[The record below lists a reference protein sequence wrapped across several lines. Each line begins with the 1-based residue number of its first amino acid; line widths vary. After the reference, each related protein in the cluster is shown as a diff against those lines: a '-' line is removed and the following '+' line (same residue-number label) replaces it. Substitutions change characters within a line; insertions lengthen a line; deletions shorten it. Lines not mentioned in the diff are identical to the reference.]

1 MNLTDSVTL
10 KQLRTL
16 CAIRDAGSLAGA
28 ATRLNL
34 TAPAV
39 HTQLRKLEEQAGCL
53 LVVRGGGAAARLTME
68 GVRLCEAQE
77 RIDAILAKVE
87 AEIATLRD
95 GHTGRVCL
103 GVVSTGKYFAPG
115 LVALVRR
122 AHPGLDVVL
131 KVGNRDEI
139 VLLLQQGV
147 VDLVIMGR
155 PPRQPL
161 VTAYTIGDH
170 PHVMIAQPGHPLV
183 GRRAEITAHDIL
195 SETIISREQ
204 GSGTRILMTRY
215 LDRIGEGEPYST
227 IEMDSNETIKQAVMA
242 GLGIALISQ
251 HTVIEELRAGRLARI
266 DFGDLPIL
274 RHWFVLHDAAIEPS
288 GAVKTVLDFV
298 RDQHGAF
305 LPQL

>member
-1 MNLTDSVTL
+1 MSLTDSVTL

-16 CAIRDAGSLAGA
+16 CAIRQAGSLAGA
-28 ATRLNL
+28 AERINL

-39 HTQLRKLEEQAGCL
+39 HTQLRKLEEQAGCP

-68 GVRLCEAQE
+68 GTRLCEAQE
-77 RIDAILAKVE
+77 RIDAILSKTE
-87 AEIATLRD
+87 AEIAALRS

-103 GVVSTGKYFAPG
+103 GVVSTGKYFAPQ
-115 LVALVRR
+115 LVALIR
-122 AHPGLDVVL
+122 AEFPKLDLVL
-131 KVGNRDEI
+131 RVGNRDEI

-161 VTAYTIGDH
+161 VTAYTVGDH
-170 PHVMIAQPGHPLV
+170 PHVLIAAPDHALV
-183 GRRAEITAHDIL
+183 GRAGLTPHDIL

-215 LDRIGEGEPYST
+215 LDRIGEGEPYDT

-251 HTVIEELRAGRLARI
+251 HTVIEELRAGRLATI
-266 DFGDLPIL
+266 DYGDLPIL
-274 RHWFVLHDAAIEPS
+274 RHWFVLHDSTVEPS
-288 GAVKTVLDFV
+288 GALCMVLRFI
-298 RDQHGAF
+298 RAQQGAF